1 MHATTPRSVFISGVS
16 LCFVMAA
23 GQAVADSQ
31 VTERKYDEKAVE
43 QFYKGR
49 QVDVYI
55 GSEATGGYN
64 AYARIVGQH
73 YARHIPGN
81 PVFVYRNMPG
91 ASGLVMAASLYNKAP
106 RDGSA
111 IAIVHNTIVIEPLLG
126 RKVQYEADKF
136 QWIGSA
142 NQLTSTCIISDKAPA
157 QTLKEAQQREMLI
170 GGSGAT
176 SSSTFIVGAFLN
188 TLAGTK
194 FKIIR
199 GYPSTQSVQLA
210 MERGE
215 VDGLCGVGWDSL
227 LASSQARL
235 EDKSI
240 KVLVQVN
247 VEPIDDLKGVP
258 SALDYAVS
266 PEARE
271 TMEFLISR
279 QYIGRPFVAPPD
291 TPADRVAA
299 LRTAFERTMT
309 DPAFIADAKKSQL
322 EVNWISGEK
331 AQAHVAKMLATPQKV
346 QDAANDATQMKGG
359 VVQANLKWLTAKG
372 VELTGVKKSSVAF
385 QHDGKPVSATLEDT
399 KITVS
404 GAAAKADMLK
414 AGQKCDVVY
423 LGNNDVAQSIV
434 CP

>member
-1 MHATTPRSVFISGVS
+1 MRAAILRSAFLSGVS
-16 LCFVMAA
+16 ICLFATAA
-23 GQAVADSQ
+23 SAQQ
-31 VTERKYDEKAVE
+31 VTQRKYDAKAVE
-43 QFYKGR
+43 SFYKGK
-49 QVDVYI
+49 QVDFLI
-55 GSEATGGYN
+55 GSEASGGYN

-73 YARHIPGN
+73 FARHVPGE

-91 ASGLVMAASLYNKAP
+91 ASGLVMASSLYNKAP

-111 IAIVHNTIVIEPLLG
+111 IGIVHNTIVIEPLMG
-126 RKVQYEADKF
+126 RKVSYEADKF

-142 NQLTSTCIISDKAPA
+142 NQLTSTCIVSDKSPV
-157 QTLKEAQQREMLI
+157 QTMQDAREKEILI

-199 GYPSTQSVQLA
+199 GYPSTMSVQLA

-215 VDGLCGVGWDSL
+215 VHGLCGVGWDSL

-240 KVLVQVN
+240 RVLVQVN
-247 VEPIDDLKGVP
+247 IEPIDDLKGVA

-266 PEARE
+266 PEAKE

-279 QYIGRPFVAPPD
+279 QYIGRPFVAPPE

-299 LRTAFERTMT
+299 LRTAFEKTML
-309 DPAFIADAKKSQL
+309 DPQFIADAKKSKL

-331 AQAHVAKMLATPQKV
+331 AQAHVAKMLATPQAV
-346 QDAANDATQMKGG
+346 RDAANEATQLKGG
-359 VVQANLKWLTAKG
+359 VLQANLKWITVKDTALTNVSRRDISFRDGGK
-372 VELTGVKKSSVAF
+372 EVK
-385 QHDGKPVSATLEDT
+385 ATLSGT
-399 KITVS
+399 KVMVG
-404 GAAAKADMLK
+404 GAAAKAGDLK
-414 AGQKCDVVY
+414 AGQKCEVVY
-423 LGNNDVAQSIV
+423 LGDGDAAQSVI

>member
-1 MHATTPRSVFISGVS
+1 MRAAILRSIFLSGISLG
-16 LCFVMAA
+16 LITGAA
-23 GQAVADSQ
+23 SAQQ
-31 VTERKYDEKAVE
+31 VTERKYDAKAVE
-43 QFYKGR
+43 AFYKGK
-49 QVDVYI
+49 QVDVFI
-55 GSEATGGYN
+55 GSEASGGYN

-73 YARHIPGN
+73 FAKHIPGE
-81 PVFVYRNMPG
+81 PVLVYRNMPG
-91 ASGLVMAASLYNKAP
+91 ASGLVMASSLYNKAP
-106 RDGSA
+106 KDGSA
-111 IAIVHNTIVIEPLLG
+111 IGIVHNTIVIEPLLG

-136 QWIGSA
+136 EWLGSA
-142 NQLTSTCIISDKAPA
+142 NQLTSTCVVSDKSPV
-157 QTLKEAQQREMLI
+157 QTLDQAREKEILI

-199 GYPSTQSVQLA
+199 GYPSTMSVQLA

-235 EDKSI
+235 EDKSL

-247 VEPIDDLKGVP
+247 IEPIDDLKGVP
-258 SALDYAVS
+258 SALDYAIS
-266 PEARE
+266 PEAKE

-279 QYIGRPFVAPPD
+279 QYIGRPFVAPPG

-299 LRTAFERTMT
+299 LRTAFEKTMT

-346 QDAANDATQMKGG
+346 QDAANDATQLKGG
-359 VVQANLKWLTAKG
+359 VIQANLKWLTAKG
-372 VELTGVKKSSVAF
+372 VELTAVQRGSIGF
-385 QHDGKPVSATLEDT
+385 TYEGKPVKANLDDT
-399 KITVS
+399 KITVA
-404 GAAAKADMLK
+404 GAEAKADALK
-414 AGQKCDVVY
+414 AGQKCDVVF
-423 LGNNDVAQSIV
+423 LGNNDVAQSIA